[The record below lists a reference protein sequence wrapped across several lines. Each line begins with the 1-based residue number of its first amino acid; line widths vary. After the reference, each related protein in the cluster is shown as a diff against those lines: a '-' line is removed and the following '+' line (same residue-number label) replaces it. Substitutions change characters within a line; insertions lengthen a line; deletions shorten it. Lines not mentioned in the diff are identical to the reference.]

1 MLAAF
6 LAALVFFHS
15 SEFLLALWST
25 GKPDLRSFLLSRE
38 YLLAMA
44 AALTEYALET
54 ALFPA
59 FKRRLWPV
67 AWVGGALLLAGEAV
81 RKAAMVTAGR
91 SFTHDIQT
99 EKRREHRLVTH
110 GLYRWVRHPGY
121 TGWFMWS
128 IATQLLLVNPLCTL
142 AFALV
147 SWRFFAVRIP
157 YEEFYLHQFFGLE
170 YARYAASVPSG
181 IPFVSDTCLEII
193 RLNALAAETPFRRPL
208 SRPSLP
214 VALSLSALFPSPP
227 FPSRS
232 LSPLPSHRALSLRS
246 LPVALSPVALSLPP
260 PLPSRSLSPLPSRR
274 PLSRR
279 PLSHRPRSLLR
290 SVPSP
295 SLPSP
300 SLPSPS
306 LPSPSLSLLLCPVA
320 LSPVALSPVALYLSR
335 RPRSV
340 PSPTLSPVAP
350 ALSRRLAKFSAV
362 S

>member
-25 GKPDLRSFLLSRE
+25 GKPDLRCKPPRLPLASPSPRLAFPLPRLPLASPSPRLAFPSPRLPLASPSPRLAFPSHRLPLASPSPRLAFPSPRLAFPSSPRQSVPSPLRLWEGPFLVSGE

-81 RKAAMVTAGR
+81 RKAVMVTAGR

-99 EKRREHRLVTH
+99 EKRREHRVVTH

-121 TGWFMWS
+121 TGCFMWS
-128 IATQLLLVNPLCTL
+128 IATQLVLVNPLCTL

-147 SWRFFAVRIP
+147 SWRFFAARIP
-157 YEEFYLHQFFGLE
+157 GILYEEFYLHHFFGLDYEEFYLHQFFGLE

-181 IPFVSDTCLEII
+181 IPFVS
-193 RLNALAAETPFRRPL
+193 
-208 SRPSLP
+208 
-214 VALSLSALFPSPP
+214 
-227 FPSRS
+227 
-232 LSPLPSHRALSLRS
+232 
-246 LPVALSPVALSLPP
+246 
-260 PLPSRSLSPLPSRR
+260 
-274 PLSRR
+274 
-279 PLSHRPRSLLR
+279 
-290 SVPSP
+290 
-295 SLPSP
+295 
-300 SLPSPS
+300 
-306 LPSPSLSLLLCPVA
+306 
-320 LSPVALSPVALYLSR
+320 
-335 RPRSV
+335 
-340 PSPTLSPVAP
+340 
-350 ALSRRLAKFSAV
+350 
-362 S
+362 

>member
-15 SEFLLALWST
+15 SEFLLALCST
-25 GKPDLRSFLLSRE
+25 GKPDVRSFLLSRE
-38 YLLAMA
+38 YLLAMG

-59 FKRRLWPV
+59 FKHRLWPV
-67 AWVGGALLLAGEAV
+67 SWVGGALLLAGEAV

-147 SWRFFAVRIP
+147 SWRFFAARIP

-181 IPFVSDTCLEII
+181 IPFVS
-193 RLNALAAETPFRRPL
+193 
-208 SRPSLP
+208 
-214 VALSLSALFPSPP
+214 
-227 FPSRS
+227 
-232 LSPLPSHRALSLRS
+232 
-246 LPVALSPVALSLPP
+246 
-260 PLPSRSLSPLPSRR
+260 
-274 PLSRR
+274 
-279 PLSHRPRSLLR
+279 
-290 SVPSP
+290 
-295 SLPSP
+295 
-300 SLPSPS
+300 
-306 LPSPSLSLLLCPVA
+306 
-320 LSPVALSPVALYLSR
+320 
-335 RPRSV
+335 
-340 PSPTLSPVAP
+340 
-350 ALSRRLAKFSAV
+350 
-362 S
+362 

>member
-25 GKPDLRSFLLSRE
+25 GKPDLRCKPPRLPLASPSPRLAFPSPRLPLASPSPRLAFPSPRLPLALPSPRLAFPSPRLPLASPSPRLAFPSPRLPLASPRLPVFSSPIRPLSSASLGRASIAGALSFLVSGE

-99 EKRREHRLVTH
+99 EKRREHRVVTH
-110 GLYRWVRHPGY
+110 GLYRWVRHPDY
-121 TGWFMWS
+121 TGCFMWS
-128 IATQLLLVNPLCTL
+128 IATQLVLVNPLCTL

-147 SWRFFAVRIP
+147 SWRFFAARIP
-157 YEEFYLHQFFGLE
+157 YEEFYLHHFFGLDYEEFYLHQFFGLE

-181 IPFVSDTCLEII
+181 IPFVS
-193 RLNALAAETPFRRPL
+193 
-208 SRPSLP
+208 
-214 VALSLSALFPSPP
+214 
-227 FPSRS
+227 
-232 LSPLPSHRALSLRS
+232 
-246 LPVALSPVALSLPP
+246 
-260 PLPSRSLSPLPSRR
+260 
-274 PLSRR
+274 
-279 PLSHRPRSLLR
+279 
-290 SVPSP
+290 
-295 SLPSP
+295 
-300 SLPSPS
+300 
-306 LPSPSLSLLLCPVA
+306 
-320 LSPVALSPVALYLSR
+320 
-335 RPRSV
+335 
-340 PSPTLSPVAP
+340 
-350 ALSRRLAKFSAV
+350 
-362 S
+362 

>member
-25 GKPDLRSFLLSRE
+25 GKPDLRCKPPRLPLASPSPRLAFPSPRLPLASPSPRLAFPSPRLPLASPSPRLAFPSPRLPLASPSPRLAFPSPRLAFPSSPRQSVPSPLRLWEGPVQPSFSQTSLPFAALQCLSPPPIYPATFLVSGE

-99 EKRREHRLVTH
+99 EKRREHRVVTH

-121 TGWFMWS
+121 TGCFMWS
-128 IATQLLLVNPLCTL
+128 IATQLVLVNPLCTL

-147 SWRFFAVRIP
+147 SWRFFAARIP
-157 YEEFYLHQFFGLE
+157 YEEFYLHHFFGLDYEEFYLHQFFGLE
-170 YARYAASVPSG
+170 YARYAALVPSG
-181 IPFVSDTCLEII
+181 IPFVS
-193 RLNALAAETPFRRPL
+193 
-208 SRPSLP
+208 
-214 VALSLSALFPSPP
+214 
-227 FPSRS
+227 
-232 LSPLPSHRALSLRS
+232 
-246 LPVALSPVALSLPP
+246 
-260 PLPSRSLSPLPSRR
+260 
-274 PLSRR
+274 
-279 PLSHRPRSLLR
+279 
-290 SVPSP
+290 
-295 SLPSP
+295 
-300 SLPSPS
+300 
-306 LPSPSLSLLLCPVA
+306 
-320 LSPVALSPVALYLSR
+320 
-335 RPRSV
+335 
-340 PSPTLSPVAP
+340 
-350 ALSRRLAKFSAV
+350 
-362 S
+362 